1 MANTADVTAPRWRT
15 VVACALAATATVVV
29 FLLRPYLP
37 AGLGER
43 PLVTLFILPIVA
55 SALLGGL
62 IPCAAALAV
71 AVLLTSGM
79 VSKAGAGAHGGDGA
93 DLLRWSVL
101 VAGGL
106 LAAAAHAALQRSRR
120 REARRRDDLTT
131 AQQRLLHSDARFQAT
146 FEQAAVG
153 MAMVATDG
161 RWLRVNRRL
170 CAIVGY
176 SADELMATNFQQ
188 ITHADDLK
196 ADLDLL
202 HQLLA
207 GEIQT
212 YALEKRYL
220 RKDGAEVWVRLAV
233 VLVRT
238 ATGVPD
244 YFVAVV
250 EDNSARRRAE
260 DAMRETEERYRT
272 AFLTGPDAININR
285 LPDGLYI
292 DVNDRFLRMSGWARE
307 EVIGHTSSEINIWRH
322 IEDRQRLLDALQ
334 RSGSCE
340 NLEAEFVM
348 RDGSVLTGLLS
359 AHVITVG
366 GQRCTLSITRDIS
379 ERKRTEIAMRR
390 SEQRASDLIDGAMDA
405 IISVGTDQRIVRFNR
420 AAERVFGLSAEAALG
435 SSIERFIPLPQRARH
450 SELVEAYAGN
460 GYTERH
466 MGVLPELTGLRADGS
481 EFLFEATLSR
491 IDTDDGPQMTVMLR
505 DVTEL
510 KAAREARAAHEART
524 EFLSRVSHELR
535 TPLNAILGFAQ
546 LLRLDRSAMQSPVQR
561 AHVERIHQSGE
572 HLLALVNDVLDL
584 SRIEAGQMRL
594 SIEAVNLAALA
605 EECLAMLAGV
615 AGARA
620 VTLRAPA
627 PAAAAPRPALD
638 PRSALADTDAP
649 GVPWVLADRLR
660 LKQVLLNLL
669 SNAIKYN
676 RPGGEV
682 VLSWQADEGHWQLRI
697 ADTGRGMTADQL
709 AHLFEPFNR
718 LGVERSRIEGTGI
731 GLVVARGLTELM
743 DGQLNIDSTAGHG
756 TVITL
761 TLCSTPARDEPVPA
775 PAWHASA
782 PASLDGGIR
791 VLYAEDDEVNVEL
804 VQAIMAKRPAVTLE
818 IATSGAQALAAARR
832 DPPDLLL
839 LDMHL
844 GDMTGLEV
852 ARTLLR
858 DPVTRHIPLVAMSA
872 DAMPEQIDAAL
883 AQGFVAYL
891 TKPIE
896 VRALL
901 QLIDTRAAGQGS

>member
-1 MANTADVTAPRWRT
+1 MADAAAATAPRWRT
-15 VVACALAATATVVV
+15 ALACGLAAAATVAV
-29 FLLRPYLP
+29 FLGRQYLP
-37 AGLGER
+37 GGFGE
-43 PLVTLFILPIVA
+43 PSLLALFMLPILA
-55 SALLGGL
+55 SALLGGFM
-62 IPCAAALAV
+62 PCAVATAV
-71 AVLLTSGM
+71 AALLTSGL
-79 VSKAGAGAHGGDGA
+79 VLKAGAGAYSGDAA
-93 DLLRWSVL
+93 DLLQWSVL
-101 VAGGL
+101 VGCGL
-106 LAAAAHAALQRSRR
+106 LASAAQAVRQRSRR
-120 REARRRDDLTT
+120 REALQRQELAA

-146 FEQAAVG
+146 FEQAAAG
-153 MAMVATDG
+153 IAMVATDG

-176 SADELMATNFQQ
+176 TADELMATNFQQ
-188 ITHADDLK
+188 ITHPDDLK

-202 HQLLA
+202 RQLLA

-244 YFVAVV
+244 YFVAVI

-260 DAMRETEERYRT
+260 DALRESEVRYRT

-292 DVNDRFLRMSGWARE
+292 DVNERFLRMSGWTRD
-307 EVIGHTSSEINIWRH
+307 EVIGRTSSEINIWRNL
-322 IEDRQRLLDALQ
+322 EDRRRMVDMLQ

-366 GQRCTLSITRDIS
+366 GERCTLSITRDIT
-379 ERKRTEIAMRR
+379 ERKRIEIAMRR

-420 AAERVFGLSAEAALG
+420 AAERVFGIGAEAAMG
-435 SSIERFIPLPQRARH
+435 SSIERFIPPSLRARH
-450 SELVEAYAGN
+450 AELVESYAAN
-460 GYTERH
+460 GRTERH
-466 MGVLPELTGLRADGS
+466 MAALPELTGLRADGS
-481 EFLFEATLSR
+481 EFQFEATLSR

-510 KAAREARAAHEART
+510 KAAREERAAHEART

-546 LLRLDRSAMQSPVQR
+546 LLRLDRSALQSPVQR
-561 AHVERIHQSGE
+561 AHLERIHQSGE

-594 SIEAVNLAALA
+594 SIEAVNLAALT
-605 EECLAMLAGV
+605 EECQAMLAG
-615 AGARA
+615 
-620 VTLRAPA
+620 L
-627 PAAAAPRPALD
+627 AAAREVVMATRASSAAQRGLALD
-638 PRSALADTDAP
+638 PRAASTETDAP
-649 GVPWVLADRLR
+649 GVPWVQADRLR

-682 VLSWQADEGHWQLRI
+682 ALSWRADGGQWQLRI
-697 ADTGRGMTADQL
+697 ADTGRGMTAEQL

-743 DGQLNIDSTAGHG
+743 GGQLNVDSTAGRG

-761 TLCSTPARDEPVPA
+761 SLRSTLERDETDPE
-775 PAWHASA
+775 PAWHLSA
-782 PASLDGGIR
+782 TASLDGGIR

-804 VQAIMAKRPAVTLE
+804 VRAIMAKRAAVTLE
-818 IATSGAQALAAARR
+818 IAVSGAEALAAARR

-852 ARTLLR
+852 ARTLMD
-858 DPVTRHIPLVAMSA
+858 DPITRRIPLVAMSA

-883 AQGFVAYL
+883 AQGFAAYL
-891 TKPIE
+891 TKPID

-901 QLIDTRAAGQGS
+901 QLIDTAAAGQGS